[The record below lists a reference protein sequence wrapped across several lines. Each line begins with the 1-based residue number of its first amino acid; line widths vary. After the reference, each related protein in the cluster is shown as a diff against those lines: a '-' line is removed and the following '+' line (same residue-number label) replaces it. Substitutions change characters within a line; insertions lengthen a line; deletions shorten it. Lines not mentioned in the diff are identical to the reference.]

1 MGLERHPD
9 EKRVETDIAVE
20 IELSAEAGRAELP
33 NVRGKLLRNGHEI
46 GECFVHSAGEI
57 SSAPKAQTACSL
69 DHFVLD
75 EDERGKGL
83 GRHLLQETL
92 KEAWRL
98 GYVRAGLET
107 NARYY
112 DRHLL
117 YSSVGFR
124 VMDNCY
130 KFRKRFNA

>member
-9 EKRVETDIAVE
+9 EKRVETNIAVE
-20 IELSAEAGRAELP
+20 IELSAEAGRAEPP

-83 GRHLLQETL
+83 GATPSAGDVERGLATGL
-92 KEAWRL
+92 
-98 GYVRAGLET
+98 RAGG
-107 NARYY
+107 A
-112 DRHLL
+112 
-117 YSSVGFR
+117 
-124 VMDNCY
+124 
-130 KFRKRFNA
+130 